1 MKSLYRLRLV
11 KLRIKLAWITL
22 NARFSMQPHRSISG
36 ERVALLSA
44 MIVLVGLAPIT
55 VSGTI
60 KGLESKSLVIPS
72 GVNVEI
78 ITPPGV
84 EVGIYW
90 DSSCT
95 MPVSSIDWGTMKPGS
110 SKNVIL
116 YIRNEGDAAITLYLE
131 ATNWDPVDASNY
143 IDLSWDL
150 SGGKLINPNEVA
162 RTTLT
167 LDVSSSIKGISRS
180 NFDILITA
188 S

>member
-1 MKSLYRLRLV
+1 
-11 KLRIKLAWITL
+11 
-22 NARFSMQPHRSISG
+22 MQPRRSISG
-36 ERVALLSA
+36 ERVALLSV

-90 DSSCT
+90 DSGCS
-95 MPVSSIDWGTMKPGS
+95 MPVSSIDWGSMKPGS
-110 SKNVIL
+110 SKNVVL
-116 YIRNEGDAAITLYLE
+116 YIKNEGDAEITLYLE
-131 ATNWDPVDASNY
+131 ATNWDPVDASDY
-143 IDLSWDL
+143 IDLNWDL
-150 SGGKLINPNEVA
+150 IGGKSVNPNEVA
-162 RTTLT
+162 RATLT
-167 LDVSSSIKGISRS
+167 LDVSSNIKGISRS
-180 NFDILITA
+180 NFDIIITV

>member
-1 MKSLYRLRLV
+1 
-11 KLRIKLAWITL
+11 
-22 NARFSMQPHRSISG
+22 
-36 ERVALLSA
+36 

-90 DSSCT
+90 DSGCS
-95 MPVSSIDWGTMKPGS
+95 MLVSSIDWGSMKPGS

-131 ATNWDPVDASNY
+131 ATNWDPIDGSDY

-150 SGGKLINPNEVA
+150 IGGKSVNPDEVA
-162 RTTLT
+162 RATLT
-167 LDVSSSIKGISRS
+167 LDVSSNIKGISRS
-180 NFDILITA
+180 NFDIIITA
-188 S
+188 RG